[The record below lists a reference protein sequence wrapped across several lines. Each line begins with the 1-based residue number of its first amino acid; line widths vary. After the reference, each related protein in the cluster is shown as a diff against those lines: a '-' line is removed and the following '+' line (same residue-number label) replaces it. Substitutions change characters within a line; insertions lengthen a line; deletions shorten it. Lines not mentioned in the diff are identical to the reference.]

1 MKKLAAS
8 LMLTGLMLSITGTG
22 LSFENGTLRKQ
33 PSETRTVVEAGE
45 YKHLS
50 NSSWPP
56 TPAIFR
62 LVTMERLSNKNNIHG
77 AISIGEWVRADN
89 LGSEAAFIIAD
100 LLYYPSFGTGWD
112 TSLGLRFAGGM
123 ALLDQTTSRLSTRY
137 QFHLGLHVVLNF
149 GWVDNRWG
157 CHHFSNGNKI
167 HGYRRSEPNHA
178 EEFCGTA
185 IGARF

>member
-1 MKKLAAS
+1 MMKLVTS
-8 LMLTGLMLSITGTG
+8 LMICLMLPVIGMAEP
-22 LSFENGTLRKQ
+22 FERKALTEMQ
-33 PSETRTVVEAGE
+33 PPAIRTVVEAGK

-62 LVTMERLSNKNNIHG
+62 LVTVETSSNQSDIHG
-77 AISIGEWVRADN
+77 AVSIGEWVRAESLN
-89 LGSEAAFIIAD
+89 SEAAFVIAD
-100 LLYYPSFGTGWD
+100 LIYYPRFDTGWD

-123 ALLDQTTSRLSTRY
+123 AWLDQTTSRLSTRY
-137 QFHLGLHVVLNF
+137 QFHLALHVVFNF
-149 GWVDNRWG
+149 GLVDIRWG